1 LAPRKYTMGKRKAA
15 VEETRQ
21 RILEAT
27 LALHSEKGIFGT
39 SWQDI
44 AKRADVSVGTVYKH
58 FPSLDELVPACGE
71 LMYAITQ
78 PPSLEDAPRI
88 FAGVSSMEERLER
101 LISELFGFY
110 ERGAPYIETDF
121 QERKMPVVQEW
132 EAHMRATIA
141 GLTREALHPARP
153 DEDTVQAVSALL
165 DFPTF
170 KSFADRDI
178 RKEQAAKTIEEVLLC
193 WIDCSRRDR
202 RRRGATLSRGRTGI
216 GPAGTREGEV
226 SERRG

>member
-1 LAPRKYTMGKRKAA
+1 MDKRKAA
-15 VEETRQ
+15 IEETRQ

-44 AKRADVSVGTVYKH
+44 ARRADVSVGTVYKH

-78 PPSLEDAPRI
+78 PPSLGDAPRI
-88 FAGVSSMEERLER
+88 FAGANSLEERLER
-101 LISELFGFY
+101 LVEELFGFY
-110 ERGAPYIETDF
+110 ERGASYIETDF
-121 QERKMPVVQEW
+121 QERKIPMVQEW

-141 GLTREALHPARP
+141 GLIQEALCPTRP

-165 DFPTF
+165 DFYTF
-170 KSFADRDI
+170 KSFMNRNI
-178 RKEQAAKTIEEVLLC
+178 RKELAAKTMNEVILC
-193 WIDCSRRDR
+193 WINEIQ
-202 RRRGATLSRGRTGI
+202 GGR
-216 GPAGTREGEV
+216 
-226 SERRG
+226 

>member
-1 LAPRKYTMGKRKAA
+1 MDKRRAA

-27 LALHSEKGIFGT
+27 LSLHTEKGILGT

-44 AKRADVSVGTVYKH
+44 ARRADVSVGTVYKH

-71 LMYAITQ
+71 LMYAITR

-88 FAGVSSMEERLER
+88 FAGASSLEERLER
-101 LISELFGFY
+101 LVSELFGFY

-121 QERKMPVVQEW
+121 QERQLPMVQEW
-132 EAHMRATIA
+132 EAHIRATIE
-141 GLTREALHPARP
+141 GLVREALRPVRP
-153 DEDTVQAVSALL
+153 DDGTVRAVSALL
-165 DFPTF
+165 DFSTF
-170 KSFADRDI
+170 KSFLNRDI
-178 RKEQAAKTIEEVLLC
+178 QEEQAQEIMNEVLLC

-202 RRRGATLSRGRTGI
+202 
-216 GPAGTREGEV
+216 
-226 SERRG
+226 

>member
-1 LAPRKYTMGKRKAA
+1 LAPRKYSMDKRRAA

-44 AKRADVSVGTVYKH
+44 AHRADVSVGTVYKH

-78 PPSLEDAPRI
+78 PPSLEYAPQI
-88 FAGVSSMEERLER
+88 FAGAHSLEERLER
-101 LISELFGFY
+101 LVGELFAFY

-121 QERKMPVVQEW
+121 QERQLPMVQEW
-132 EAHMRATIA
+132 EAHMRATMA
-141 GLTREALHPARP
+141 GLVLEALLPVEP
-153 DEDTVQAVSALL
+153 DEGTVRAVSALL
-165 DFPTF
+165 DFSTF
-170 KSFADRDI
+170 KSFLERSI
-178 RKEQAAKTIEEVLLC
+178 HKEQAAKIMNEVLLC
-193 WIDCSRRDR
+193 WISET
-202 RRRGATLSRGRTGI
+202 RGGR
-216 GPAGTREGEV
+216 
-226 SERRG
+226 